1 MKNDFIKLNF
11 IDSFIKSSSKFRLV
25 LSGLLSPL
33 DLFLIKSIVKLGKKV
48 LFIMPDEQSAL
59 KAQKDLETL
68 LEIKSEVLIS
78 QEIGL
83 YSELEKNYYIYQ
95 EQINIFL
102 NKPDVVFAPVKSL
115 LEKYA
120 NIDFYKNNTIE
131 F

>member
-1 MKNDFIKLNF
+1 MVYDFVKFNF
-11 IDSFIKSSSKFRLV
+11 LDSFIKSNSKYRLM
-25 LSGLLSPL
+25 LSGLLSPI
-33 DLFLIKSIVKLGKKV
+33 DLFLIKSIVSRKKKV
-48 LFIMPDEQSAL
+48 LFLTLDEQSAL

-102 NKPDVVFAPVKSL
+102 DKPNVVFAPVKAL
-115 LEKYA
+115 LEKLFS
-120 NIDFYKNNTIE
+120 IIL
-131 F
+131 